1 MAFGSDDNNSRPYPK
16 KVFEFQI
23 PIGWLEVPLMRCL
36 SLMFTMLVLTASTVH
51 ADLAPSRPIIPPVP
65 KDSPVPLILAGVAVA
80 TGVGLLGL
88 WLTKKGRSK
97 DSQDS

>member
-1 MAFGSDDNNSRPYPK
+1 MK
-16 KVFEFQI
+16 C
-23 PIGWLEVPLMRCL
+23 CL
-36 SLMFTMLVLTASTVH
+36 CSMFTMLILTASTVH
-51 ADLAPSRPIIPPVP
+51 ADIAPSRPIIPPAP
-65 KDSPVPLILAGVAVA
+65 KDSPIPLILAGVAVA